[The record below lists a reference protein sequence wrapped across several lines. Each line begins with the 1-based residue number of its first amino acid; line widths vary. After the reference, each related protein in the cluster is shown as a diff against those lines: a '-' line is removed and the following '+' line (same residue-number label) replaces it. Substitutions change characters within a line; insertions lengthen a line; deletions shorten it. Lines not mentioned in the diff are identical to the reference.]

1 MASLIVKITGD
12 ASGFKG
18 VAGSLNRDLDSI
30 ALRAEKVGGSISSL
44 GSTLSV
50 SLSAPLLALGG
61 VAVKASADMDSL
73 RRALIT
79 TTGSAVE
86 ASRQFA
92 RLEEIAKLPAIGL
105 EEAVRGSIRL
115 QNYGL
120 SAELAE
126 KALRGFSNAVGSSG
140 GSADD
145 TNEALRQLGQTF
157 GRQKVTMDNLRIIL
171 ERVPQAAKIIRE
183 EFGSEALAD
192 PAKALEKLGVN
203 SEQFVTILINRL
215 NDAQKVAPG
224 LKTELENLG
233 QEFQKTAAAV
243 GDQLTPAI
251 KDMIGYMSDGLK
263 TVAEFAKGFA
273 EMPKPIQQIGLA
285 FGAFLVAAPLVI
297 TAVGTIITN
306 FGVISGAAT
315 SIAGAVS
322 GFAATISTYGVA
334 TSAAIGAMAGAWAA
348 GAAVAVYSVGTL
360 TGALYQLYAANTKL
374 ETATNSLAFSI
385 EKLLD
390 RVRKQHPEVGA
401 LELQYRA
408 GKLSAEDFS
417 AELRRLA
424 SGMESSTVQANG
436 SRPVIQGLGDD
447 HGKAAEAVE
456 KHAKAMESAKL
467 PSSDLLAL
475 FERFKDAAK
484 QKQEQIEKLSDIM
497 ARYGVVT
504 AEAALKAAKSL
515 DILFQSYRQLSDA
528 PDLGNLNGIDFKKLP
543 KAPSAGLPGP
553 GGFED
558 FVKGGK
564 NIGPEGMMTKE
575 QHAAI
580 VARYKELGKVGKAAM
595 QQVSTVVTDL
605 SRGITDV
612 IFKGGK
618 LGDMFVNVAKQA
630 AQSITRL
637 LIEGA
642 LTKLTSK
649 LLDVG
654 GLMGKVFGG
663 ATSVGGSVFS
673 AASSAGGSVA
683 GAAGSIGG
691 GAAGAAGSV
700 GGAVAS
706 GGTTAIVGAVAG
718 VVSAVSS
725 VIGNFQMAHMN
736 TALGRI
742 EESTRYVKIWTGEQS
757 QSLLWCAQ
765 KSTEYLGYA
774 VKSLDMIGLLNSQ
787 MLGTMQAG
795 MGGGGTTINMAGAYL
810 LTDAALDDFI
820 ERFTRRLKTQGL

>member
-18 VAGSLNRDLDSI
+18 VADSITRDLNS
-30 ALRAEKVGGSISSL
+30 LSSRAEKVGGSFSSL

-50 SLSAPLLALGG
+50 GLSAPLLALGG
-61 VAVKASADMDSL
+61 VAVKASGDIDSL
-73 RRALIT
+73 RRALVT
-79 TTGSAVE
+79 TTGSASE
-86 ASRQFA
+86 ASKQFA

-126 KALRGFSNAVGSSG
+126 KAMRGFSNAIGSSG

-203 SEQFVTILINRL
+203 SEQFVTVLINRL
-215 NDAQKVAPG
+215 SEAQKVAPG
-224 LKTELENLG
+224 LKTEIENLG

-243 GDQLTPAI
+243 GDQLAPAI

-263 TVAEFAKGFA
+263 VVADFAKGFA
-273 EMPKPIQQIGLA
+273 DMPKPIQQIGLA

-306 FGVISGAAT
+306 FGVIAGAAGAIST
-315 SIAGAVS
+315 AVAGYATAV
-322 GFAATISTYGVA
+322 STYGVA
-334 TSAAIGAMAGAWAA
+334 TSAAIGLMAGAWVA
-348 GAAVAVYSVGTL
+348 GAAVAVYSIGTL
-360 TGALYQLYAANTKL
+360 TGALYELYAANTKL
-374 ETATNSLAFSI
+374 DTATNSLAFSI

-424 SGMESSTVQANG
+424 SGMESTTVQGTA
-436 SRPVIQGLGDD
+436 SKPVIKGLGEA
-447 HGKAAEAVE
+447 HGVAAEAVT
-456 KHAKAMESAKL
+456 KHAKAMEMAKL
-467 PSSDLLAL
+467 PSMDLLAL
-475 FERFKDAAK
+475 FERMKDAA
-484 QKQEQIEKLSDIM
+484 QAKQEQISKLADIM
-497 ARYGVVT
+497 GRYGVVT
-504 AEAALKAAKSL
+504 ADAALKAARSL

-528 PDLGNLNGIDFKKLP
+528 PDLGNLNGIDFSKLP
-543 KAPSAGLPGP
+543 KAPNPGLPGP
-553 GGFED
+553 GGFE
-558 FVKGGK
+558 KYQRGGR
-564 NIGPEGMMTKE
+564 NIGPEGMLTREQADAIKE
-575 QHAAI
+575 
-580 VARYKELGKVGKAAM
+580 RYKQVGKAGQLAM
-595 QQVSTVVTDL
+595 RQVSTVVTDL
-605 SRGITDV
+605 SRGIAGV
-612 IFKGGK
+612 IFEGGK
-618 LGDMFVNVAKQA
+618 FGDMMQKVAKQA
-630 AQSITRL
+630 GQAIVRE

-642 LTKLTSK
+642 LTKLASK

-654 GLMGKVFGG
+654 GIFGKVFSGGTGMIKSAAGGGTSAAGG
-663 ATSVGGSVFS
+663 ASGG
-673 AASSAGGSVA
+673 
-683 GAAGSIGG
+683 IG
-691 GAAGAAGSV
+691 GAAS
-700 GGAVAS
+700 VAS
-706 GGTTAIVGAVAG
+706 SGIAGIVGAVG
-718 VVSAVSS
+718 SVVSAVSG

-742 EESTRYVKIWTGEQS
+742 EENTRYTKIWTGEQP

-774 VKSLDMIGLLNSQ
+774 VKSLDMIGLLQSQ
-787 MLGTMQAG
+787 MLGLAQAG
-795 MGGGGTTINMAGAYL
+795 GAGGGTTINMAGSYL
-810 LTDAALDDFI
+810 LTDSALDDFI
-820 ERFTRRLKTQGL
+820 ERFSQRLKIQLP